1 MTESTSRRPDVATIG
16 WICTSIHAFLTLVSI
31 GAFAVMIGRPIPA
44 DADPD
49 WWRASYAFGM
59 KYMGALVL
67 VLGFLGAWF
76 ALWAATGRRRA
87 TWAMVSVVGFT
98 LTIELIGAATG
109 IPFGKHSYGA
119 DLGWRVLGLVPFT
132 IPLSWFLMLYATT
145 GLALRAGF
153 GARGTAGLA
162 TLGLL
167 AWDVLM
173 EPAMSAA
180 YPFWLWRDTGIWHGM
195 PLANWLAWATIGPL
209 IGWMLHRWS
218 GPALADIARTRQPD
232 VLYVI
237 NGLLPLALA
246 IRYNLFGAALVG
258 GLAMAAFWA
267 LPTAIGA
274 FRRAAPRTV
283 RLG

>member
-1 MTESTSRRPDVATIG
+1 MSAPRTARYDVATIG
-16 WICTSIHAFLTLVSI
+16 WICTAIHAFLTLVSI
-31 GAFAVMIGRPIPA
+31 GAFAVMIGRPMPA
-44 DADPD
+44 DADPA

-67 VLGFLGAWF
+67 VLGFLGAWC
-76 ALWAATGRRRA
+76 ALWAATSRRRA
-87 TWAMVSVVGFT
+87 TLAMLTIVAFT

-109 IPFGKHSYGA
+109 FPFGKHTYGA

-132 IPLSWFLMLYATT
+132 IPLSWFLMLFATT
-145 GLALRAGF
+145 GISVRAGF
-153 GARGTAGLA
+153 GPRGTAALA

-167 AWDVLM
+167 AYDVLM

-209 IGWMLHRWS
+209 IGWMLHYFGGEELR
-218 GPALADIARTRQPD
+218 GIASTKQPD
-232 VLYVI
+232 VIYLV

-246 IRYNLFGAALVG
+246 VRYELYGAALVG
-258 GLAMAAFWA
+258 GLTMALFWV
-267 LPTAIGA
+267 LPTALVMLRGGA
-274 FRRAAPRTV
+274 RRPART
-283 RLG
+283 R

>member
-1 MTESTSRRPDVATIG
+1 LATRTRPDIATLG
-16 WICTSIHAFLTLVSI
+16 WICTSVHAFLTLVSI
-31 GAFAVMIGRPIPA
+31 GAFAVMIGRPMPA

-67 VLGFLGAWF
+67 VLGFLGAWL
-76 ALWAATGRRRA
+76 ALWSVAGRRRA
-87 TWAMVSVVGFT
+87 TLATLSVVAFT
-98 LTIELIGAATG
+98 LTIELIGAETG

-119 DLGWRVLGLVPFT
+119 DLGYRVLGLVPFT

-145 GLALRAGF
+145 GLALRARF
-153 GARGTAGLA
+153 GAAGTAALA

-195 PLANWLAWATIGPL
+195 PLANWLAWATIGPI
-209 IGWMLHRWS
+209 IGWMLHRLT
-218 GPALADIARTRQPD
+218 GPALQEIARTRQPD

-246 IRYNLFGAALVG
+246 LRYNLFGAALVG
-258 GLAMAAFWA
+258 GLAMALFWA
-267 LPTAIGA
+267 LPSVIGMVRGGA
-274 FRRAAPRTV
+274 RRPV
-283 RLG
+283 RIG